1 MTYPMKP
8 LTGCAMAV
16 FARQWLVP
24 TQLILY
30 FSAMALPLPLYV
42 KFIIILMNAI
52 RSSEF
57 PLVLVSV
64 RRLASLELV
73 GLLAVVVLAHLGVL
87 VWRLLVLVLVREL
100 ARVFAGHC
108 ERSIQNRC
116 FCYKRT

>member
-1 MTYPMKP
+1 
-8 LTGCAMAV
+8 MAV
-16 FARQWLVP
+16 FARQRLLSA
-24 TQLILY
+24 QLILH
-30 FSAMALPLPLYV
+30 FSAMALPLPLDV
-42 KFIIILMNAI
+42 KLIIIFMNTI
-52 RSSEF
+52 RSSEL
-57 PLVLVSV
+57 PLVHVSV

-87 VWRLLVLVLVREL
+87 VWRLLVLVGGL